1 MDRFWIEMDKP
12 QVKKKKNNKVTKFII
27 QIIYNA

>member
-12 QVKKKKNNKVTKFII
+12 QVKKKNNKVTKFII